1 MYDPEELPP
10 SPPSRVEEPAALSR
24 DARPVRRSGP
34 REKLLFAG
42 ERALSEEEL
51 LSLVLGSGVA
61 GQPVREVARA
71 LLRDA
76 GDVVRL
82 LARSARELSAVR
94 GVGPARAA
102 RLAAAL
108 ELARRAL
115 SAPMPPRACVRS
127 GAEVDRIYRAR
138 LAALER
144 ECFLVLLLDA
154 RHRIFREEVVVEGT
168 LVAAPVDARE
178 VFLPAVRW
186 RAAAVLVA
194 HNHPSGDPRPS
205 PADHEVTRRL
215 QRAGELLGIPL
226 VDHVVIARE
235 GYVSFL
241 ENGWL

>member
-1 MYDPEELPP
+1 MQDP
-10 SPPSRVEEPAALSR
+10 
-24 DARPVRRSGP
+24 ARPTPPPLPGAPSGLPSERPAPPLRSGP

-51 LSLVLGSGVA
+51 LALVLGSGVA

-71 LLRDA
+71 LLREA
-76 GDVVRL
+76 GDSTRL
-82 LARSARELSAVR
+82 LARELAAVR

-115 SAPMPPRACVRS
+115 AAPPPLRACVRS
-127 GAEVDRIYRAR
+127 GSEVDRLYRER
-138 LAALER
+138 LASLER

-154 RHRIFREEVVVEGT
+154 RHRIFREEFVVEGT

-215 QRAGELLGIPL
+215 QRAGEVLGIPL

>member
-1 MYDPEELPP
+1 MQDPATPPPPP
-10 SPPSRVEEPAALSR
+10 SFPDVPPDVPSET
-24 DARPVRRSGP
+24 ARPAPRSGP

-51 LSLVLGSGVA
+51 LALVLGSGVA

-71 LLRDA
+71 LLREV
-76 GDVVRL
+76 GDSSRL
-82 LARSARELSAVR
+82 LTRSARELAAVR

-115 SAPMPPRACVRS
+115 AAPPPLRACVRS
-127 GAEVDRIYRAR
+127 GSEVDRLYRER
-138 LAALER
+138 LASLER

-154 RHRIFREEVVVEGT
+154 RHRIFREEFVVEGT

-215 QRAGELLGIPL
+215 QRAGEVLGIPL